1 MSLSSTD
8 LLRLTFHALRGNP
21 VRSTLSMVGV
31 FMGVA
36 AVSATLQVG
45 SISRAVIQ
53 QELQKRDA
61 PSIAIY
67 PRWEPGKTYRRFTTD
82 DLTFLQQ
89 RLGRS
94 DSVSAVS
101 YAGASSML
109 FQDQESNPFVL
120 AVTQNFLGST
130 GRRLLSGRLFTQA
143 DFNNYRSVLVMDSFL
158 ADSLFG
164 QVNVDP
170 VGQRVYVDQRPYVV
184 IGVVEAKIDEED
196 EAPQGEA
203 YLPMSLHHALQGD
216 RDLGNMLIHAQNL
229 DTIEPLEEQAKAL
242 LTQRSPEQ
250 KYWTWNNVED
260 IREQQRVLTLASR
273 SLAAVG
279 MVTLLVGG
287 VGIANIM
294 IASVTERTAEIGLR
308 RAIGATQR
316 DVMLQFI
323 LESVVISVVGGA
335 IAIATVHGLTR
346 IIATTFNLPYQFEQR
361 TALISLG
368 SALLVGVG
376 ASFAP
381 ALQASRLDP
390 VEALRSD

>member
-143 DFNNYRSVLVMDSFL
+143 DFNNYRSVLVMDNFL

-216 RDLGNMLIHAQNL
+216 RDLGNMQIHAEHL

-250 KYWTWNNVED
+250 RYWTWNNVED

-323 LESVVISVVGGA
+323 LESVVISVVGGV

-346 IIATTFNLPYQFEQR
+346 IVANTFNLPYQFEQH
-361 TALISLG
+361 TALVSLG

>member
-1 MSLSSTD
+1 MSLSPTD

-21 VRSTLSMVGV
+21 IRSTLSMVGV

-45 SISRAVIQ
+45 NISRAVIQ

-61 PSIAIY
+61 PSVGVY
-67 PRWEPGKTYRRFTTD
+67 PRWEPGKIYRQFTTD

-89 RLGRS
+89 RLGQQ

-101 YAGASSML
+101 FAGASSTL
-109 FQDQESNPFVL
+109 FQDQASNPYVL
-120 AVTQNFLGST
+120 AVTQNFLNNT
-130 GRRLLSGRLFTQA
+130 KRRLLSGRLFTQA
-143 DFNNYRSVLVMDSFL
+143 DFHNYRSVLVIDSFL

-164 QVNVDP
+164 QSQFDP
-170 VGQRVYVDQRPYVV
+170 VGQRVYVDQRPYTV
-184 IGVVEAKIDEED
+184 IGVVEAKVDEND
-196 EAPQGEA
+196 DAPQGEA
-203 YLPMSLHHALQGD
+203 YMPMSLYHALQG
-216 RDLGNMLIHAQNL
+216 NQNL
-229 DTIEPLEEQAKAL
+229 GGMQIYADDLNTMDDLEEQAKAL

-250 KYWTWNNVED
+250 KFWTWNNVED
-260 IREQQRVLTLASR
+260 IREQQQVLALASR

-346 IIATTFNLPYQFEQR
+346 IVANTFNLPYQFEQR
-361 TALISLG
+361 TIIISLG
-368 SALLVGVG
+368 SALVVGVG
-376 ASFAP
+376 ASFVP

>member
-21 VRSTLSMVGV
+21 IRSTLSMVGV

-36 AVSATLQVG
+36 AVSATLQVV
-45 SISRAVIQ
+45 SISRGVIQ

-61 PSIAIY
+61 PSVGLA

-82 DLTFLQQ
+82 DLTFMEQ
-89 RLGRS
+89 RLGQTKS
-94 DSVSAVS
+94 ISAVAF
-101 YAGASSML
+101 AGASSTL
-109 FQDQESNPFVL
+109 FQDRSSNPYVL
-120 AVTQNFLGST
+120 AVTQNFLFNT
-130 GRRLLSGRLFTQA
+130 GRKVLSGRLFTQA
-143 DFNNYRSVLVMDSFL
+143 DFNNYRSVLVIDSFL

-164 QVNVDP
+164 QHSLDP

-184 IGVVEAKIDEED
+184 IGIVEAKIDEND
-196 EAPQGEA
+196 DAPQGEA
-203 YLPMSLHHALQGD
+203 YMPMSLYHALQGN
-216 RDLGNMLIHAQNL
+216 RDLGNMQIYTNDLSMM
-229 DTIEPLEEQAKAL
+229 DDLEEQAKAL
-242 LTQRSPEQ
+242 LTQRSPDR
-250 KYWTWNNVED
+250 KYWTWSNIED
-260 IREQQRVLTLASR
+260 IREQQQVLALASR

-335 IAIATVHGLTR
+335 IAIATVHALTR
-346 IIATTFNLPYQFEQR
+346 IVANTFNLPYQFEQR
-361 TALISLG
+361 TALISLS
-368 SALLVGVG
+368 SALIVGVG
-376 ASFAP
+376 ASFVP

>member
-1 MSLSSTD
+1 
-8 LLRLTFHALRGNP
+8 
-21 VRSTLSMVGV
+21 
-31 FMGVA
+31 MGVA

-61 PSIAIY
+61 PSVIVY

-89 RLGRS
+89 RLGQR
-94 DSVSAVS
+94 DAVSAIS
-101 YAGASSML
+101 YAGAGSML

-120 AVTQNFLGST
+120 AVTQNLLGNT
-130 GRRLLSGRLFTQA
+130 GRKLLSGRLFTQA
-143 DFNNYRSVLVMDSFL
+143 DFDNYRSVLVIDSFL
-158 ADSLFG
+158 ADNLFG
-164 QVNVDP
+164 QASVDP
-170 VGQRVYVDQRPYVV
+170 IGQRVYVDQRPYVV
-184 IGVVEAKIDEED
+184 IGVVEAKIEEED

-216 RDLGNMLIHAQNL
+216 RSFNNMLIHAENL
-229 DTIEPLEEQAKAL
+229 DTIKPLEEQAQAL

-323 LESVVISVVGGA
+323 LESVVISVVGGV

-346 IIATTFNLPYQFEQR
+346 IVATTFSLPYQFEQR

-376 ASFAP
+376 ASFVP
-381 ALQASRLDP
+381 ALEASRLDP

>member
-61 PSIAIY
+61 PSVSLT
-67 PRWEPGKTYRRFTTD
+67 PRWEPGKTYRPFNLD

-89 RLGRS
+89 RLHQAE
-94 DSVSAVS
+94 SVSAVEF
-101 YAGASSML
+101 ASSGSAI
-109 FQDQESNPFVL
+109 FQNQEASPYVF
-120 AVTQNFLGST
+120 AVTQNFLENT
-130 GRRLLSGRLFTQA
+130 GRKLLEGRFFTPT
-143 DFNNYRSVLVMDSFL
+143 DFDSYRSVLILDSFV
-158 ADSLFG
+158 ADELFG
-164 QVNVDP
+164 STQLDP
-170 VGQRVYVDQRPYVV
+170 VGQRIYFDQRPYVV
-184 IGVVEAKIDEED
+184 IGIVEAKLDEE
-196 EAPQGEA
+196 EEEPQGRA
-203 YLPMSLHHALQGD
+203 FMPMSLYHALRGH
-216 RDLGNMLIHAQNL
+216 RNLGYMNVHTSDL
-229 DTIEPLEEQAKAL
+229 DTVEPLEEQAKAL

-250 KYWTWNNVED
+250 RYWTWNNVED

-323 LESVVISVVGGA
+323 LESVVISVVGGV

>member
-61 PSIAIY
+61 PSVVVF

-94 DSVSAVS
+94 DAVSAIS
-101 YAGASSML
+101 YAGAGSML

-120 AVTQNFLGST
+120 AVTPNLLGNT
-130 GRRLLSGRLFTQA
+130 GRKLLSGRLFTQA
-143 DFNNYRSVLVMDSFL
+143 DFDNYRSVLVIDSFL

-164 QVNVDP
+164 QTDADP

-203 YLPMSLHHALQGD
+203 YIPMSLHHALRGD
-216 RDLGNMLIHAQNL
+216 RNLGNMQIHAQNL
-229 DTIEPLEEQAKAL
+229 DTIKPLEEQAQAL

-250 KYWTWNNVED
+250 KFLTWNNVED

-323 LESVVISVVGGA
+323 LESVVISVIGGV

-346 IIATTFNLPYQFEQR
+346 IVATTFNLPYQFEQR

-376 ASFAP
+376 ASFVP